1 MSLHD
6 QGARLEVLLRDLLRR
21 LFVFDPED
29 PASELPVT
37 QLRVLSLLSRSSMT
51 LTRLSDEMGCSVS
64 AASQLADR
72 LEGLVRRVSDPSD
85 RRCRVLE
92 LTDRGWDIVRRRTE
106 KRVGRAAE
114 ALARLSPEERA
125 RALQGLEALLEAART
140 LPFGAAEE
148 VQP

>member
-29 PASELPVT
+29 PAAELPVT
-37 QLRVLSLLSRSSMT
+37 QLRVLSLLSRSSLT
-51 LTRLSDEMGCSVS
+51 LTRLSEEMGCSVS

-72 LEGLVRRVSDPSD
+72 LEGLVRRVPDPHD

-92 LTDRGWDIVRRRTE
+92 LTDRGWEIVRRRTE

-114 ALARLSPEERA
+114 ALARLPHEQRVA
-125 RALQGLEALLEAART
+125 AVAGLEALLQAAQT
-140 LPFGAAEE
+140 LPFGAPEE